1 MDEQIE
7 VNQGVPL
14 PRVRRPRASK
24 YPFETMAVGASFF
37 VPDRLTNTM
46 TVRASA
52 EGRRLGKKFRTR
64 LTFRR
69 ETIEGWIACEPDDEG
84 AVRGVAVWRTE

>member
-1 MDEQIE
+1 MDSIE
-7 VNQGVPL
+7 TNQGVAL

-24 YPFETMAVGASFF
+24 YPFETMAIGENFF
-37 VPDRLTNTM
+37 IPDRVTNTM

-64 LTFRR
+64 LTTCR
-69 ETIEGWIACEPDDEG
+69 ETIEGWKLCHAEDDG
-84 AVRGVAVWRTE
+84 AVRGVAIWRTK